1 VKKILIIGDS
11 TIQLIRPHRI
21 YNSDFTFSELLSKE
35 YDTIIKSIPGL
46 TSNQLLKLIWNE
58 YFANDFEYVII
69 SIGINDLTPRSY
81 PRWLYEINN
90 RIIVLANFYEKMFSA
105 IYSLITNKKIQ
116 TFFSK
121 YNVSKPWISRKRF
134 KLNLEMINQ
143 IVKKE
148 SNSEIIYIT
157 PPILNERISKILP
170 SINYFHSSYKKILKN
185 LKSNRVWI
193 IDTDEIFKSSPKNFV
208 EEGIHFSNKGHLKI
222 YKELKKIIQ

>member
-1 VKKILIIGDS
+1 MKKILIIGDS
-11 TIQLIRPHRI
+11 TIQSIRPHRI

-35 YDTIIKSIPGL
+35 YDIIVKSIPGL
-46 TSNQLLKLIWNE
+46 TTNQLLKLIWNE
-58 YFANDFEYVII
+58 YFGNDFEYIII

-81 PRWLYEINN
+81 PRWLYEINH
-90 RIIVLANFYEKMFSA
+90 RLIVRANINEKMFSA
-105 IYSLITNKKIQ
+105 IYNLMTNKKIQ

-121 YNVSKPWISRKRF
+121 YNVSKPWISKKRF

-148 SNSEIIYIT
+148 SNSEIIYVT
-157 PPILNERISKILP
+157 PSKLNERVSKILP
-170 SINYFHSSYKKILKN
+170 SINHYHSLYKEIF
-185 LKSNRVWI
+185 KSLIENRVWI